1 MLPDLSELGALSRR
15 YAAVSAAL
23 ELEFGE
29 QPLVLPDGE
38 WFPDKFQGD
47 LESVERLLC
56 RMQGYAGL
64 EATEIT
70 LALAGADQGGASCSP
85 GKASSCGSCAAPTP
99 GSAEIALERSA
110 SGYAIRLPA
119 SFIAHPIGLTS
130 TLARLLGGIRF
141 IESGQR
147 EADAEQAE
155 LSAVALGFGV
165 LLLEGSYI
173 YAKSCGGPS
182 VGKLTVLGCGQLAW
196 AFALFLA
203 TENHAAGPAKKE
215 LSTTQR
221 AFFDEAWALVNTS
234 SNQKLVERLK
244 NDPAKAA
251 RSRLEVAPAR
261 SWLAGVFGFGG
272 SKKPVDR
279 EALALEA
286 LERGDDLDGIAALLA
301 KAPAEGAEPAAAAT
315 PPKRARPRD
324 DVSELVDEALRD
336 LRG

>member
-99 GSAEIALERSA
+99 GSDDIALERSA

-147 EADAEQAE
+147 EADAEQGKPDRTRAE
-155 LSAVALGFGV
+155 QLPQAAADDVADR
-165 LLLEGSYI
+165 
-173 YAKSCGGPS
+173 PRRR
-182 VGKLTVLGCGQLAW
+182 
-196 AFALFLA
+196 
-203 TENHAAGPAKKE
+203 
-215 LSTTQR
+215 QR
-221 AFFDEAWALVNTS
+221 QQRQAEEQA
-234 SNQKLVERLK
+234 
-244 NDPAKAA
+244 
-251 RSRLEVAPAR
+251 
-261 SWLAGVFGFGG
+261 
-272 SKKPVDR
+272 DR
-279 EALALEA
+279 EGG
-286 LERGDDLDGIAALLA
+286 ER
-301 KAPAEGAEPAAAAT
+301 PEPAARLVAHAGAPAAT
-315 PPKRARPRD
+315 VTRRSWYCA
-324 DVSELVDEALRD
+324 ST
-336 LRG
+336 G